1 MARRLS
7 NAEVTVGA
15 RPGVVL
21 GIPFPVG
28 AMSNRLALLITGF
41 VLATAGATQAQS
53 PQPLPAATPMRFESW
68 QPTAWFDDAIT
79 PAASQLVVP
88 SPNRKRHALIGGAIG
103 VVTSVVVCT
112 AISTLADDSAEGG
125 LSACPLDTY
134 LLFGAA
140 GFGLGF
146 AIGWSI

>member
-1 MARRLS
+1 
-7 NAEVTVGA
+7 
-15 RPGVVL
+15 
-21 GIPFPVG
+21 
-28 AMSNRLALLITGF
+28 MSDRLAALIAGL
-41 VLATAGATQAQS
+41 VLATATVAQAQG
-53 PQPLPAATPMRFESW
+53 PQPLSAATAMRFESW
-68 QPTAWFDDAIT
+68 QPTVWSDETIT
-79 PAASQLVVP
+79 PASGQLVVT

-112 AISTLADDSAEGG
+112 AISTLADDSADGG